1 MRFARLLAV
10 LLFVFAI
17 SAITSKLLLAQ
28 QSDKPL
34 YVASVT
40 SKFTNFP
47 GVPQCMM
54 GAVQQGDPAKGN
66 AVLLLKAQS
75 GCMLPWHWHTP
86 SEQLMMVS
94 GRAKAEMKDSG
105 PVILRAG
112 DYLNLTFRHVH
123 QFTCMASCMLFD
135 VTGAAPFD
143 VHYVDAIGNEIP
155 AEQALKAA
163 PKPAKTM
170 AKPAKQE

>member
-1 MRFARLLAV
+1 MKTIFIATILLTVLPASAQETADTAVVSKGMSAKFAALPDVPDCA
-10 LLFVFAI
+10 
-17 SAITSKLLLAQ
+17 T
-28 QSDKPL
+28 
-34 YVASVT
+34 VAALKGDPGKGPSVIEM
-40 SKFTNFP
+40 KFTP
-47 GVPQCMM
+47 GCIV
-54 GAVQQGDPAKGN
+54 
-66 AVLLLKAQS
+66 
-75 GCMLPWHWHTP
+75 PWHWHTP

-112 DYLNLTFRHVH
+112 DYLNLTSRHVH
-123 QFTCMASCMLFD
+123 QFTCLASCVLFD

-163 PKPAKTM
+163 PKPATKM
-170 AKPAKQE
+170 AKPQKQE

>member
-75 GCMLPWHWHTP
+75 G
-86 SEQLMMVS
+86 
-94 GRAKAEMKDSG
+94 
-105 PVILRAG
+105 
-112 DYLNLTFRHVH
+112 
-123 QFTCMASCMLFD
+123 
-135 VTGAAPFD
+135 
-143 VHYVDAIGNEIP
+143 
-155 AEQALKAA
+155 
-163 PKPAKTM
+163 
-170 AKPAKQE
+170 

>member
-10 LLFVFAI
+10 LLFAFAI
-17 SAITSKLLLAQ
+17 SAVTSQLLLGQ
-28 QSDKPL
+28 PPGKPL

-47 GVPQCMM
+47 GVPQCMT
-54 GAVQQGDPAKGN
+54 GAVQEGDPSKGN

-75 GCMLPWHWHTP
+75 GCMVPWHWHTP

-94 GRAKAEMKDSG
+94 GRAKAEMKDG
-105 PVILRAG
+105 APVILRAG
-112 DYLNLTFRHVH
+112 DYLNLTSKHVH
-123 QFTCMASCMLFD
+123 QFTCLSSCMLFD
-135 VTGAAPFD
+135 VTGAAAFD
-143 VHYVDAIGNEIP
+143 VHYVDAIGDEIP

>member
-1 MRFARLLAV
+1 MSFARSVSLSLLV
-10 LLFVFAI
+10 LAI
-17 SAITSKLLLAQ
+17 FAITSQLLLAQ

-34 YVASVT
+34 YVAGIT

-47 GVPQCMM
+47 GVPQCML
-54 GAVQQGDPAKGN
+54 GAVQEGDPSKGN

-75 GCMLPWHWHTP
+75 GCMVPWHWHTP

-94 GRAKAEMKDSG
+94 GRAKAEMKDG
-105 PVILRAG
+105 APVILRAG
-112 DYLNLTFRHVH
+112 DYLNLTSKHVH
-123 QFTCMASCMLFD
+123 QFTCLASCMLFD
-135 VTGAAPFD
+135 VTAAAPFD